1 MKKCVEITI
10 DTETGDLHV
19 MECPPREE
27 MTEAEGMAEGG
38 EMQDFQD
45 MESAMKYAATL
56 LTGETRQSPDEA
68 RQSVMAG
75 YNRAGNRPMMGG
87 RM

>member
-27 MTEAEGMAEGG
+27 MMEADGG
-38 EMQDFQD
+38 VMQDFQD